1 MLPFDAMR
9 QLERKEHV
17 HTVLQQD
24 NLSAWAR
31 NFWGN
36 VFDTIAMDEAK
47 YDARVESDRIINEMN
62 KDPRYKR

>member
-31 NFWGN
+31 KFWSN
-36 VFDTIAMDEAK
+36 VFDTIAMDEQK
-47 YDARVESDRIINEMN
+47 YNTRAEADRIMKEMN
-62 KDPRYKR
+62 KDVRYKR